1 VNRTIRLPLRASVPA
16 AILPVSILLLSMLPL
31 SASADWTGSGELGLV
46 FARGNSDTETI
57 NAKLGLTYTRDRWSN
72 ETELS
77 YLRSE
82 NDGSLD
88 ASRFLAS
95 NITRYDMN
103 ERSYL
108 TGSARYDEDKF
119 SSFEYQATAA
129 VGYGYRILTGET
141 HFLSVEAG
149 PGVRFAESRA
159 TGDSETDF
167 IGRGALDY
175 LWNLSE
181 TAKLENKFLVETG
194 ASNTFFENDL
204 ALTVAIN
211 GALSLKTGVAVRH
224 NTDVDP
230 GRDNTDV
237 LSTVNLVYSF
247 D

>member
-1 VNRTIRLPLRASVPA
+1 MTRTTPSLIRTPSLVALVLAAFVLPLT
-16 AILPVSILLLSMLPL
+16 
-31 SASADWTGSGELGLV
+31 ASADWTGSGELGLV

-57 NAKLGLTYTRDRWSN
+57 NAKLGLTYTRERWSN
-72 ETELS
+72 ESEFS

-95 NITRYDMN
+95 NITRYEMN

-108 TGSARYDEDKF
+108 TGSARYDKDKF
-119 SSFEYQATAA
+119 SSFDYQASAA

-141 HFLSVEAG
+141 HVLSVEAG
-149 PGVRFAESRA
+149 PGVRFSEERDS
-159 TGDSETDF
+159 GDSQTDF

-175 LWNLSE
+175 LWTISE
-181 TAKLENKFLVETG
+181 TAKLENHFLVETG
-194 ASNTFFENDL
+194 ASNTFMENDL
-204 ALTVAIN
+204 SLTVAIN
-211 GALSLKTGVAVRH
+211 GGLSLKTGVAVRH
-224 NTDVDP
+224 NTDVAP

>member
-1 VNRTIRLPLRASVPA
+1 LIRTPSLVALVLAAFVLPLT
-16 AILPVSILLLSMLPL
+16 
-31 SASADWTGSGELGLV
+31 ASADWTGSGELGLV

-72 ETELS
+72 ESEFS

-95 NITRYDMN
+95 NITRYQMN

-108 TGSARYDEDKF
+108 TGSARYDQDKF
-119 SSFEYQATAA
+119 SSFDYQASAA

-141 HFLSVEAG
+141 HVLNVEAG
-149 PGVRFAESRA
+149 PGVRFTEERDSGESQ
-159 TGDSETDF
+159 TDF

-175 LWNLSE
+175 LWTISE
-181 TAKLENKFLVETG
+181 TAKLENHFLVETG
-194 ASNTFFENDL
+194 ASNTFMENDL
-204 ALTVAIN
+204 SLTVAIN
-211 GALSLKTGVAVRH
+211 GGLSLKTGVAVRH
-224 NTDVDP
+224 NTDVAP

>member
-1 VNRTIRLPLRASVPA
+1 
-16 AILPVSILLLSMLPL
+16 MLPL
-31 SASADWTGSGELGLV
+31 PALADWTGSGELGLV

-57 NAKLGLTYTRDRWSN
+57 NAKLGLVYTQDRWSN

-82 NDGSLD
+82 NEGSLD

-95 NITRYDMN
+95 NLTRYDLN
-103 ERSYL
+103 DRSYL
-108 TGSARYDEDKF
+108 IGSARYDADKF
-119 SSFEYQATAA
+119 SSFEYQASAA
-129 VGYGYRILTGET
+129 LGWGYRVLTGET
-141 HFLSVEAG
+141 HVLKIEAG
-149 PGVRFAESRA
+149 PGVRFTEARDS
-159 TGDSETDF
+159 GDSETDF
-167 IGRGALDY
+167 IGRGAVDY

-181 TAKLENKFLVETG
+181 TARLENKFLVETG
-194 ASNTFFENDL
+194 ASNTFLENDL

-224 NTDVDP
+224 NTDVEP